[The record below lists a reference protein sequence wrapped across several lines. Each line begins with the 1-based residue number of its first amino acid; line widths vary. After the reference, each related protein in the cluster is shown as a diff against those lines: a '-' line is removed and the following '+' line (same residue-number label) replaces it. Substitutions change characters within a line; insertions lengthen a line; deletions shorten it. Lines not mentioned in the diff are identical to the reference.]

1 MIRSMTGFGEGELT
15 GDGVRVRA
23 EVRSVNHRHLNTQVR
38 LPRGSEALEGEV
50 VGWIRSRVLRGHVS
64 VSIAREEV
72 DEAADPTL
80 PVLDVQRARRYQ
92 ELLHELKDSLGLEG
106 EVTLELMSRFRDIF
120 TEPQRNQRESPDVIP
135 LDLLQEVMEMALS
148 GLVAYRE
155 REGKALHADLAQRIQ
170 RMESALQQ
178 IEAAAP
184 ERLIRERDRLREAVG
199 ALLEGRDADE
209 ERLAREV
216 AHLAERWDIHEEV
229 VRLGSHLIHFQET
242 LAGDGEE
249 AVGKRLGF
257 LVQEMHR
264 ETNTLGAK
272 ANDAGIARDIV
283 GLKEELEKLREQLE
297 NVE

>member
-1 MIRSMTGFGEGELT
+1 MIRSMTGFGEGELA
-15 GDGVRVRA
+15 GSGLRLRA

-38 LPRGSEALEGEV
+38 LPRGSEAMEGEV
-50 VGWIRSRVLRGHVS
+50 VRWIRGRVLRGHVS
-64 VSIAREEV
+64 VTITREEV
-72 DEAADPTL
+72 EEALDPTL
-80 PVLDVQRARRYQ
+80 PVLDVHRARRYK

-106 EVTLELMSRFRDIF
+106 KVDLELMSRFRDIF
-120 TEPQRNQRESPDVIP
+120 TEPPRNHRESPEAVP
-135 LDLLQEVMEMALS
+135 LDLLQEVVDMALS

-155 REGKALHADLAQRIQ
+155 REGRALHADLAQRIQ
-170 RMESALQQ
+170 RMESALKQ

-184 ERLIRERDRLREAVG
+184 DRLIRERDRLREALG
-199 ALLEGRDADE
+199 ALLEGGEVDD

-229 VRLGSHLIHFQET
+229 VRLGSHLVHFQET

-264 ETNTLGAK
+264 EINTLGAK
-272 ANDAGIARDIV
+272 ANDAGIAREVV
-283 GLKEELEKLREQLE
+283 GLKEEVEKLREQLE

>member
-1 MIRSMTGFGEGELT
+1 MIRSMTGFGESELSAH
-15 GDGVRVRA
+15 GVRVRA

-38 LPRGSEALEGEV
+38 LPRGSEAMEGEV
-50 VGWIRSRVLRGHVS
+50 VGWIRGRVLRGHVS
-64 VSIAREEV
+64 VTIAREEME
-72 DEAADPTL
+72 EAVDPTL
-80 PVLDVQRARRYQ
+80 PVLDVERAHRYK
-92 ELLHELKDSLGLEG
+92 ELLHELQDSLGLEG
-106 EVTLELMSRFRDIF
+106 KIDLELMSRFRDIF
-120 TEPQRNQRESPDVIP
+120 TEPQRSQREAPEAVP
-135 LDLLQEVMEMALS
+135 LDLLQEALDMALS

-155 REGKALHADLAQRIQ
+155 REGRALHADLSQRIQ
-170 RMESALQQ
+170 RMESALEQ

-184 ERLIRERDRLREAVG
+184 HRLIRERDRLREAVG
-199 ALLEGRDADE
+199 ALLEGREVDE

-229 VRLGSHLIHFQET
+229 VRLGSHLVHFQET
-242 LAGDGEE
+242 LAGNGEE

-264 ETNTLGAK
+264 EINTLGAK
-272 ANDAGIARDIV
+272 ANDAEIARETV